1 MSFVVAERQAGVFV
15 YIFVGASFSRL
26 RRGALELESGSR
38 DNQQTDRGGGPYTR
52 TEQLREAQPAG
63 AGRGR
68 PDDAFLFQL
77 QAKRGPHASGQFNF
91 RRKQMGGCDDSCQI

>member
-1 MSFVVAERQAGVFV
+1 MSFVVIQRQASVFV
-15 YIFVGASFSRL
+15 NIFVGASFDRL

-52 TEQLREAQPAG
+52 TEELQEVQPAG

-77 QAKRGPHASGQFNF
+77 QAKRGPHASGRFDF
-91 RRKQMGGCDDSCQI
+91 SRKQMSSCADSC